1 LTVYSASTG
10 AFHWARIGVVIVI
23 LGGAVSLPIPSRAIA
38 APNSYRFTSADTER
52 GKLVYTEQCAAC
64 HGDDLVG
71 NGAPPLGGGVFRG
84 NWIDSGRS
92 YADLD
97 GAIRQMPKQA
107 PGSLSAT
114 DYLGV
119 MAYILAANKM
129 DAIGRVA
136 AGAPTRASAVT
147 AGPKEQ
153 AGTSSVL
160 PASPPSHAKAT
171 TSAPAAEELL
181 GESPSDWLMYNRT
194 YKGDRFSPLSQ
205 INADNARHL
214 QPVCTLQLGVQGAF
228 QGSPLVY
235 KGMGYVSSVYGVYAF
250 DPVTCARKWTYTY
263 SARGQE
269 GFLTSRGLAI
279 AAGKLFRGTSDGHLI
294 ALDAATGELIW
305 DEHVADAAKGY
316 GLGAA
321 PVVYQ
326 GRVIIGL
333 NGGDYGLP
341 GHVYAFDARDGHKL
355 WSFDTIDTKHWKKG
369 AEYGGGASWTTV
381 AVDPKDGL
389 VFIPVGNPAPDFLRG
404 VRPGDNLYC
413 DSVVAV
419 RAADGKVAWYVQQ
432 LAADYH
438 DWDTAAAPILYE
450 QGGRRFLAVGTK
462 AGFLFIYDRDTH
474 EQVARVSV
482 VTRLNDELPFTET
495 PLRVCP
501 GAVSGV
507 EWNGPAYDPASKLLF
522 VNSVDWCSLY
532 TKREPEGW
540 KPRTQYLEAQI
551 AMDPFDKARGWTRAL
566 DAATGTQR
574 WARQA
579 PMPMVGAVT
588 PTAGG
593 VLLTGGGD
601 GHFLAL
607 DQRDG
612 QVLYDFN
619 VGAGISG
626 GIATYMVGERQYVA
640 VAAGGFGLLPY
651 GVVGAP
657 SVTVFGLLQTPP

>member
-1 LTVYSASTG
+1 VVAGLASAINLPFMSSAVAAPSSYSFSSADVERGKTVYSQ
-10 AFHWARIGVVIVI
+10 
-23 LGGAVSLPIPSRAIA
+23 
-38 APNSYRFTSADTER
+38 
-52 GKLVYTEQCAAC
+52 QCADC
-64 HGDDLVG
+64 HGDVLAG
-71 NGAPPLGGGVFRG
+71 RGAPGLGGVTFRKDWVDG
-84 NWIDSGRS
+84 GRS
-92 YADLD
+92 FADLD
-97 GAIRQMPKQA
+97 DAIQRMPKQA
-107 PGSLSAT
+107 PGSLST
-114 DYLGV
+114 PDYTAV
-119 MAYILAANKM
+119 MAYILAANNM
-129 DAIGRVA
+129 ASIGRIPA
-136 AGAPTRASAVT
+136 AAPLRDYAATAAPTQ
-147 AGPKEQ
+147 Q
-153 AGTSSVL
+153 AGTSAVL
-160 PASPPSHAKAT
+160 PAPFTRIAKAS

-181 GESPSDWLMYNRT
+181 RESPSDWLMYNRT

-205 INADNARHL
+205 INTDNAQHL
-214 QPVCTLQLGVQGAF
+214 QLVCTLQLGAQGAF

-235 KGMGYVSSVYGVYAF
+235 KGMGYVSTVYGVYAF
-250 DPVTCARKWTYTY
+250 DPATCERRWSYTY
-263 SARGQE
+263 SAIGQE

-279 AAGKLFRGTSDGHLI
+279 AEGKLFRGTSDGHLI

-305 DEHVADAAKGY
+305 NEHVADAAKGY

-333 NGGDYGLP
+333 SGGDYGLP
-341 GHVYAFDARDGHKL
+341 GHVYAFDARDGRKL
-355 WSFDTIDTKHWKKG
+355 WSFDTIDTKRWTKG
-369 AEYGGGASWTTV
+369 AEYGGGATWTTV

-389 VFIPVGNPAPDFLRG
+389 VYIPVGNPAPDFLKD
-404 VRPGDNLYC
+404 VRPGNNLYA

-419 RAADGKVAWYVQQ
+419 SAASGKVAWYVQQ

-438 DWDTAAAPILYE
+438 DWDTAAAPVLYE
-450 QGGRRFLAVGTK
+450 VGGRRFMAVATK

-474 EQVARVSV
+474 QQVARVTV
-482 VTRLNDELPFTET
+482 VPRLNNEVLFTET

-507 EWNGPAYDPASKLLF
+507 EWNGPAYDPASKLIF

-532 TKREPEGW
+532 TKQEPEGW
-540 KPRTQYLEAQI
+540 KPRTQYLEAKI
-551 AMDPFDKARGWTRAL
+551 AMDPFDKARGWTRAF
-566 DAATGTQR
+566 DADTGKER

-607 DQRDG
+607 DERDG
-612 QVLYDFN
+612 RVLYDFD

-640 VAAGGFGLLPY
+640 VASGGFGLLPY

-657 SVTVFGLLQTPP
+657 SVAVFALSQTLH